1 MNLNSRLSEKKYYTT
16 LSHMENIEGEG
27 RECIQII
34 KENFKNTDSYDVK
47 SFCNGWDEMF
57 FNVDK
62 YKERLFEIKDY
73 MDNAEMNLNHYEE
86 YKENLENDI
95 QNNEV
100 FTKKDIEEVKS
111 DMETMLKTTPHLLVD
126 TENEREEIVRLLEN
140 KLKNTGQKNKAGRR
154 FRM

>member
-1 MNLNSRLSEKKYYTT
+1 MDLNSRLNEKKYDAT
-16 LSHMENIEGEG
+16 LLHMENIEREG
-27 RECIQII
+27 RQCIQII
-34 KENFKNTDSYDVK
+34 KENFENADSNDVK

-73 MDNAEMNLNHYEE
+73 MENTEMNLNHYEE

-100 FTKKDIEEVKS
+100 ITKKDIEEVKD
-111 DMETMLKTTPHLLVD
+111 DMETMLKTTPHLLID
-126 TENEREEIVRLLEN
+126 TENERAAIVQSLEN
-140 KLKNTGQKNKAGRR
+140 KLKNSEQKNKTSRR